1 MGHAGGEAADR
12 EHLLRLHHHFFQAQ
26 PLGDVVDADHRA
38 AAGAA
43 HQRVEG
49 QGVVAWRVDQRPGD
63 PFDTLHAVLLG
74 SPGELRK
81 ERLERGKGEEHRLV
95 DRIVQA
101 GAGKLAGLLI
111 PLRDVELLVH
121 RDQRRRHGVDDAV
134 EVVLETGELL
144 LDLAAHLHFQ
154 FQLAVRAAGFLGQA
168 LGLLDRFLGI
178 VAGALELLLAGLDA
192 GQHGVERVGQAAD
205 LVAVAALG
213 AEGVVLLA
221 GDLPRQ
227 FLEIADRPGDQAAYL
242 LRHQQPEQHADAEDR
257 QAGGEG
263 SGVERAR
270 QFTAGHQQQV
280 AGAGVFLGQFDQR
293 VEAVLA
299 APPVLQAV
307 QAGRQLE
314 GVAALQVGQHQPIA
328 VVQGRGAQRLVIVEL
343 AQQDLGGLRRTECRL
358 AERRV
363 GDQPADGLHRLGGD
377 ALLGNPVGGADERQ
391 VGHQQ
396 HGGQQDQQ
404 GGEQF
409 LPYGQVVEALAQVH
423 GLWRSAAKRN
433 GGQGNAL

>member
-1 MGHAGGEAADR
+1 M
-12 EHLLRLHHHFFQAQ
+12 
-26 PLGDVVDADHRA
+26 
-38 AAGAA
+38 
-43 HQRVEG
+43 
-49 QGVVAWRVDQRPGD
+49 
-63 PFDTLHAVLLG
+63 
-74 SPGELRK
+74 S
-81 ERLERGKGEEHRLV
+81 
-95 DRIVQA
+95 
-101 GAGKLAGLLI
+101 
-111 PLRDVELLVH
+111 
-121 RDQRRRHGVDDAV
+121 
-134 EVVLETGELL
+134 
-144 LDLAAHLHFQ
+144 LHFQ

-280 AGAGVFLGQFDQR
+280 AGTGVFLGQFDQR

-328 VVQGRGAQRLVIVEL
+328 VVQGRGA
-343 AQQDLGGLRRTECRL
+343 
-358 AERRV
+358 
-363 GDQPADGLHRLGGD
+363 
-377 ALLGNPVGGADERQ
+377 
-391 VGHQQ
+391 
-396 HGGQQDQQ
+396 
-404 GGEQF
+404 
-409 LPYGQVVEALAQVH
+409 
-423 GLWRSAAKRN
+423 
-433 GGQGNAL
+433 